1 MLKVL
6 SSGTFVNNDSTS
18 DEKYLYPCLDSD
30 GRFDSIRDLSLKNLS
45 KCMIVNSPWKD
56 VKVT

>member
-45 KCMIVNSPWKD
+45 KCMIVNSP
-56 VKVT
+56 